1 MDGSYSRGRAFL
13 EGGGEAGALMRAL
26 DWSRS
31 PLAAPETWPQ
41 SLRAVVSLLLNS
53 KFPMFVAW
61 GPELGFLYN
70 DPYAPI
76 LGARHPAAQ
85 GRRFQDIW
93 PEIWD
98 DISPLVERAL
108 AGEASFHEDLP
119 LRMQR
124 RGYEEETYFTFSY
137 SPVRDE
143 SGGIAGMFC
152 ACTETT
158 GEVVARRALR
168 AEKEHLRDLF
178 VQAPGFMAVLRG
190 PNHVFEI
197 TNAAYQEL
205 VGHRDLIG
213 KPAREALPDIEGQGF
228 FELLD
233 RVYRDDDPFVGREVG
248 LRVQRGPEGPG
259 EEVFVDFVY
268 QPIHDASGAVTGIFV
283 EGSEV
288 TERVKAQRH
297 QRLLIDELNHRV
309 KNTLATVQS
318 IVFQTLRNAAS
329 PAEANAAIE
338 RRLIGLSG
346 AHDVLTRE
354 NWEGADL
361 GEIVAQ
367 AIDPFR
373 IQERDRFDCSGPA
386 VRVAPRMALA
396 FAMALQELATNAVK
410 YGALSNETGRVDLS
424 WSVDRE
430 RTPPV
435 LHLRWRERGGPSVA
449 PPARRGFGTR
459 LIERSLAYELN
470 GRVRIAFAPEGVE
483 CTVEAPLDGWPEDA
497 A

>member
-1 MDGSYSRGRAFL
+1 MDDSYSRGRAFL
-13 EGGGEAGALMRAL
+13 EGGGETGAQMRGL
-26 DWSRS
+26 DWSQS
-31 PLAAPETWPQ
+31 PLGAPETWPQ

-76 LGARHPAAQ
+76 LGTRHPAAQ
-85 GRRFQDIW
+85 GRRFRDIW

-119 LRMQR
+119 LTMQR
-124 RGYEEETYFTFSY
+124 RGYVEETYFTFSY

-158 GEVVARRALR
+158 GAVLARRALR

-190 PNHVFEI
+190 PDHVFEI
-197 TNAAYQEL
+197 TNAAYQQL
-205 VGHRDLIG
+205 VGDRDLVG

-233 RVYRDDDPFVGREVG
+233 RVYRSGEPFVGREVG
-248 LRVQRGPEGPG
+248 LRLQRGLEGAG

-268 QPIHDASGAVTGIFV
+268 QPIHDATGTVTGIFV

-329 PAEANAAIE
+329 LGEANAAVE

-354 NWEGADL
+354 NWEGADF
-361 GEIVAQ
+361 GEIVGQ
-367 AIDPFR
+367 AIDPFKV
-373 IQERDRFDCSGPA
+373 QGRDRFLCGGPA
-386 VRVAPRMALA
+386 VRVPPRMALA

-410 YGALSNETGRVDLS
+410 YGALSNEAGRVEIA
-424 WSVDRE
+424 WSVDRVGD
-430 RTPPV
+430 PPV
-435 LHLRWRERGGPSVA
+435 LHLHWRERGGPPVA

-459 LIERSLAYELN
+459 LVERSLAGELD
-470 GRVRIAFAPEGVE
+470 GDVRIAFEPDGVE
-483 CTVEAPLDGWPEDA
+483 CTVAAPLDGIAEDG
-497 A
+497 